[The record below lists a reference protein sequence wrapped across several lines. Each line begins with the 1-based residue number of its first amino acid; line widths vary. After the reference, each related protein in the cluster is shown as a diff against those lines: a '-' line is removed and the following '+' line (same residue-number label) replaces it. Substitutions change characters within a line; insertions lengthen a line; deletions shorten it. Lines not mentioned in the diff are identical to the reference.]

1 MLLPVLFTLEGFSL
15 LLAKDIF
22 SGRNQTITSGGGES
36 GRKFSRSKPSC
47 DWRGRSEG
55 AGTEKATKTAEAD
68 QDHATVSPFPSEGG
82 PWSFLTIW
90 MDGGLKCKQQQ
101 KRQAT
106 PNTHPPCP
114 VG

>member
-1 MLLPVLFTLEGFSL
+1 MLLPVLFTLEGCSL

-68 QDHATVSPFPSEGG
+68 QDHATVSPFPPFPLGG
-82 PWSFLTIW
+82 RPVEFFND
-90 MDGGLKCKQQQ
+90 MDGWG
-101 KRQAT
+101 
-106 PNTHPPCP
+106 P
-114 VG
+114 